1 MTRWILVCGGVL
13 CGLAVLIGAFGAH
26 ALKGQLSTSALGW
39 YDTAVSYQTTH
50 ALALIACGLLP
61 RSRYSSLAAGCFLTG
76 IALFSGSLYAMAA
89 SGITKLGIITPLGG
103 LGFIAGWLFFCLAA
117 ARVGK

>member
-1 MTRWILVCGGVL
+1 
-13 CGLAVLIGAFGAH
+13 
-26 ALKGQLSTSALGW
+26 
-39 YDTAVSYQTTH
+39 
-50 ALALIACGLLP
+50 
-61 RSRYSSLAAGCFLTG
+61 
-76 IALFSGSLYAMAA
+76 MAA